1 MSTQPKELAKF
12 QEDGQSL
19 VLHYNLPQPTVFTLQ
34 APIALNCPPAIW
46 AEAAD
51 STEGALSQ
59 LPKPINATNLRTYL
73 IAEMEKMGWD
83 VGQLYLFLQEKG
95 FNLTRP
101 ASTLPKMGIVSTILL
116 EPDPNEEGGEQG
128 GTGGSGGSL
137 PLIPPPSTPTPPAA
151 PSLSDLW
158 TEIVNACLAHQLYP
172 QGVQQGNLEWKMQ
185 LISQNQ
191 PAKPCLLVIEEH
203 AVTSQPGIYG
213 AGKTVGT
220 FSLLPDEETEITIR
234 TFKKTELEQSQS
246 SSVVDSLNS
255 ESENSFQSE
264 LNRDTKTESVEES
277 SVERVLN
284 RKAGINATINLPL
297 KRGNINVTGEIESN
311 IKRNLS
317 TSLTENVQV
326 LDKALRNQSTKVSS
340 KREVTVNTNE
350 KYSVTEEYE
359 NKVIRKLKNVNMGRT
374 LNFVFRQLVQQYV
387 VVHHLTNVKFAF
399 WNGYVYEEASI
410 ETLRELLDKYV
421 LDGFV
426 NDIYAGL
433 TSSYIGLKDYQAK
446 QRNLFEVKE
455 SGKLGLNMDYRGE
468 YHARNA
474 EEVETAL
481 ELKKPSLDEELPV
494 IRVQGII
501 LKTQKLM
508 MPTDSVIVDCVL
520 GRGEG
525 LDPYALAMQL
535 QEQREAT
542 LKNDVQEERIKLA
555 KSIQESALTP
565 SEKVKLMKEI
575 LTDCC
580 PQTICGCSRGSLGGG
595 GLEDGN

>member
-1 MSTQPKELAKF
+1 M
-12 QEDGQSL
+12 
-19 VLHYNLPQPTVFTLQ
+19 
-34 APIALNCPPAIW
+34 
-46 AEAAD
+46 
-51 STEGALSQ
+51 
-59 LPKPINATNLRTYL
+59 
-73 IAEMEKMGWD
+73 
-83 VGQLYLFLQEKG
+83 
-95 FNLTRP
+95 
-101 ASTLPKMGIVSTILL
+101 
-116 EPDPNEEGGEQG
+116 
-128 GTGGSGGSL
+128 
-137 PLIPPPSTPTPPAA
+137 
-151 PSLSDLW
+151 
-158 TEIVNACLAHQLYP
+158 NACLAHQLYP
-172 QGVQQGNLEWKMQ
+172 QGVQQGNLEWKVQ
-185 LISQNQ
+185 LIQEN
-191 PAKPCLLVIEEH
+191 PPVKRCLLVIEEH

-433 TSSYIGLKDYQAK
+433 TSSYIGLKDYQNKA
-446 QRNLFEVKE
+446 RNLFELKSE
-455 SGKLGLNMDYRGE
+455 KLGLNIDYRGE

-474 EEVETAL
+474 EEAQTAL
-481 ELKKPSLDEELPV
+481 ELNKGSLDEELPV

-525 LDPYALAMQL
+525 LDPYALEMQL